1 MIMKKRTPYIK
12 NTKQQLI
19 EDTLNSTP
27 IKIIKYTVV
36 GVAGIYTLGFIFKV
50 LTFLNTN
57 LKSFKNT
64 LKQ

>member
-1 MIMKKRTPYIK
+1 MKKRTPYIK